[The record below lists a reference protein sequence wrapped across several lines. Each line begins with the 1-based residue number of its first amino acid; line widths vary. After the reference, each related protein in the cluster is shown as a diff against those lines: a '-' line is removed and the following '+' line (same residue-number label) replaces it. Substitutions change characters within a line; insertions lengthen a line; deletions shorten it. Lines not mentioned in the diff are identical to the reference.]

1 MYIHMYYAIIRET
14 EIEKYSY
21 LYKNICC
28 FIFLRED
35 KLFNDDIQLPIN
47 KMKFHFL
54 VRLMILQ

>member
-1 MYIHMYYAIIRET
+1 MYYTIIRET